1 MEIMLFVATAIN
13 LISVGLNLYSYSRY
27 TKLTNDIIND
37 IAYPEYYKDVWI
49 HYQMPDETADHI
61 EKAWLSVND
70 NGEYIWTISDTD
82 LIIPD
87 DWVTRWKYIG

>member
-1 MEIMLFVATAIN
+1 MMFIATALN

-37 IAYPEYYKDVWI
+37 IAYPKYYKDVWI
-49 HYQMPDETADHI
+49 HYQIPGETIEHI
-61 EKAWLSVND
+61 EKAWLSIND

-82 LIIPD
+82 LIISD
-87 DWVTRWKYIG
+87 DWVTRWKYIE